1 MKRVIPLLF
10 SLTSFS
16 GFFLT
21 AEALA
26 STMQAD
32 TATIAPSATPA
43 EATSNT
49 PPAAGTQT
57 LPPENATGIPV
68 KTSAAHKD
76 GVTFEERD
84 PTAQDADKAVV
95 DASPLKDI
103 LPNPNLKQRP
113 SLKDNAI
120 GQAPQKET
128 QEAPTLEQQLLDKL
142 NQQQAGQ
149 KPTTPQAPQAKQVVP
164 SRTLGATA
172 DEAEGLILRQRFS
185 PSKSAT
191 QLKRELAYQLML
203 EQAVPLSPD
212 QIIQLRKMLDL
223 TEQAAATSPTTP
235 PLPVS
240 SSAMVSLEP
249 GSLPPL
255 IRLASG
261 FVSSIVFVDSTGA
274 PWPIASYSMGNPNEF
289 NLQWDD
295 VSNTLFI
302 QSLQTYSHGNLAVRL
317 ADLNTPVMISLV
329 SGQKAVDY
337 RVDLQVKGRGPNA
350 TAPIVPSTVRNDR
363 TLIDLLDGM
372 PPKDSV
378 KLQLTPDLG
387 SAWTKGN
394 TLYIRTQQ
402 TLLSPAWTNTVASA
416 DGTRVYEMPKTPF
429 VLMSHQGNS
438 ISVELKGL

>member
-1 MKRVIPLLF
+1 MKRVIPLLL
-10 SLTSFS
+10 SLTGFS
-16 GFFLT
+16 GFFFS
-21 AEALA
+21 AEVLA
-26 STMQAD
+26 STMQAATTPAAAAATPVAD
-32 TATIAPSATPA
+32 TAATPPEQTVNA
-43 EATSNT
+43 NPTATPT
-49 PPAAGTQT
+49 T
-57 LPPENATGIPV
+57 I
-68 KTSAAHKD
+68 KD
-76 GVTFEERD
+76 GVTFEERNPAIPSED
-84 PTAQDADKAVV
+84 KVVLDARNLQEVTP
-95 DASPLKDI
+95 S
-103 LPNPNLKQRP
+103 PNLKPRP
-113 SLKDNAI
+113 SLKELNPA
-120 GQAPQKET
+120 QA
-128 QEAPTLEQQLLDKL
+128 
-142 NQQQAGQ
+142 
-149 KPTTPQAPQAKQVVP
+149 PQAPQGAP
-164 SRTLGATA
+164 ARTLGASA

-212 QIIQLRKMLDL
+212 QIIQLRKMLDM

-240 SSAMVSLEP
+240 SSMMVSLEP

-261 FVSSIVFVDSTGA
+261 FVSSVVFVDSTGA

-295 VSNTLFI
+295 ISNTLFI

-317 ADLNTPVMISLV
+317 ADLPTPVMISLV
-329 SGQKAVDY
+329 SGQKEVDY
-337 RVDLQVKGRGPNA
+337 RADLQIKGRGPNA

-363 TLIDLLDGM
+363 TLIDLLDGL

-378 KLQLTPDLG
+378 KLQLIPDLG

-402 TLLSPAWTNTVASA
+402 TMLSPAWTNTVASA

>member
-32 TATIAPSATPA
+32 TTSVAPSAMPA
-43 EATSNT
+43 EAKETT
-49 PPAAGTQT
+49 TAAEGTQM
-57 LPPENATGIPV
+57 LPTANASGIPV
-68 KTSAAHKD
+68 KTSAEHKD
-76 GVTFEERD
+76 GVTFEERN
-84 PTAQDADKAVV
+84 PAAQGTDKAVV
-95 DASPLKDI
+95 EASPLQDI

-113 SLKDNAI
+113 SLKDNAVEPAI
-120 GQAPQKET
+120 QKNTQA
-128 QEAPTLEQQLLDKL
+128 APTLEQQLLDKL

-149 KPTTPQAPQAKQVVP
+149 TPATPQAPQAKQAVP
-164 SRTLGATA
+164 PRTLGATA

-249 GSLPPL
+249 GS
-255 IRLASG
+255 
-261 FVSSIVFVDSTGA
+261 
-274 PWPIASYSMGNPNEF
+274 
-289 NLQWDD
+289 
-295 VSNTLFI
+295 
-302 QSLQTYSHGNLAVRL
+302 
-317 ADLNTPVMISLV
+317 
-329 SGQKAVDY
+329 
-337 RVDLQVKGRGPNA
+337 
-350 TAPIVPSTVRNDR
+350 
-363 TLIDLLDGM
+363 
-372 PPKDSV
+372 
-378 KLQLTPDLG
+378 
-387 SAWTKGN
+387 
-394 TLYIRTQQ
+394 
-402 TLLSPAWTNTVASA
+402 
-416 DGTRVYEMPKTPF
+416 
-429 VLMSHQGNS
+429 
-438 ISVELKGL
+438 